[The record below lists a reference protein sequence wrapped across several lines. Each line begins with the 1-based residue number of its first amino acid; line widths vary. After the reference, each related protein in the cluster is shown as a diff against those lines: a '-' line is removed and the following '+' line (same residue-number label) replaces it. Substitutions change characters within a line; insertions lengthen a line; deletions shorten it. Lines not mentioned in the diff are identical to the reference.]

1 MNETTAL
8 FLGYGVIWVILGG
21 YFFSIGRRQMGMRR
35 SIERLER
42 ETLDAGQ
49 DLSAVTRTRGEG

>member
-1 MNETTAL
+1 MSETTAL

-21 YFFSIGRRQMGMRR
+21 YFFSIGRRQMSMRR

-42 ETLDAGQ
+42 E
-49 DLSAVTRTRGEG
+49 LSAQDEMA